1 MSPAGQAFLATV
13 DAVLKKPL
21 NQDVMVELMHAL
33 ENYAADLPLD
43 EYKNTDIDAIVRGV
57 EVLTGAE
64 PVAGMPES
72 LQQLIDA
79 WPGGL
84 RYICAM
90 LVLALLGEKVLN
102 PIFSRTDA
110 IGSVMRKKLKPVT
123 EPLHQQID
131 VLRSA

>member
-1 MSPAGQAFLATV
+1 
-13 DAVLKKPL
+13 
-21 NQDVMVELMHAL
+21 MVELMHAL

-64 PVAGMPES
+64 PVAGVHES

-79 WPGGL
+79 WSGGL
-84 RYICAM
+84 RYIRAM